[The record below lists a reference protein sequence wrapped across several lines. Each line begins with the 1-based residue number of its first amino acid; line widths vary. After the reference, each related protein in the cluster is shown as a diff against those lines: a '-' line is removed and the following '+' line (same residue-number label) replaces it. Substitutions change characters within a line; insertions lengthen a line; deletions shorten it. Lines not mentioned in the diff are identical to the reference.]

1 MISAPSRATIH
12 RHLDAVYPSFA
23 LLAGVRPGLFT
34 ALAKRPMTVEALAEA
49 LEVDALFERT
59 RLPGGKSI
67 LEPKSTGV
75 SSCS

>member
-1 MISAPSRATIH
+1 MISAPSRATID

-23 LLAGVRPGLFT
+23 LLTSVRLGLFT
-34 ALAKRPMTVEALAEA
+34 ALARGPMTVEALAEA

-59 RLPGGKSI
+59 QLPGGKSI
-67 LEPKSTGV
+67 LEAKLTGV